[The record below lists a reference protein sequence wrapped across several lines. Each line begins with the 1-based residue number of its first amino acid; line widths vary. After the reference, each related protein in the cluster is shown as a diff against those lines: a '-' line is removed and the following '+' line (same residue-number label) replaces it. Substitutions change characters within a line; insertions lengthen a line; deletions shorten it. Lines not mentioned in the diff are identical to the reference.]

1 MAPPSFSTW
10 CRYLANKLEYTLLS
24 LKSYEGGQQSDFI
37 YKTMMLRKLTYV
49 YRNEGDQVAPTSIG
63 KAETLLVRKLPIA
76 APKNVSVGDL
86 VVLKN
91 PEKKDNYL
99 VRRLT
104 AIEGYE
110 MVSTNDKDETFILEK
125 DQCWVEADNKSLKP
139 KEARDS
145 RSFGPVDMTDI
156 VGRVIYRLRT
166 CVDHGCVR
174 NSHSSMLKDWPVL
187 AVELDVEEMSKN
199 HKA

>member
-1 MAPPSFSTW
+1 MGSLHGPQVRIHS
-10 CRYLANKLEYTLLS
+10 LS
-24 LKSYEGGQQSDFI
+24 LKSYKGHQLTDTARSDFI
-37 YKTMMLRKLTYV
+37 YKSILLRKLTYL
-49 YRNEGDQVAPTSIG
+49 YRNEGDQVTPASIG
-63 KAETLLVRKLPIA
+63 KGETLLVRKLPIA
-76 APKNVSVGDL
+76 DPKHVSVGDL

-91 PEKKDNYL
+91 PEKADNYL

-110 MVSTNDKDETFILEK
+110 MVSTDDKDEPFVLEK
-125 DQCWVEADNKSLKP
+125 DQCWVEAENKSLKP
-139 KEARDS
+139 KEAKDS
-145 RSFGPVDMTDI
+145 RSFGPVNITDI
-156 VGRVIYRLRT
+156 VGRVLYRLRT

>member
-1 MAPPSFSTW
+1 MAPSSFSTL
-10 CRYLANKLEYTLLS
+10 CRYFAAKAEYTLLS
-24 LKSYEGGQQSDFI
+24 LKSYEGGGERDFI
-37 YKTMMLRKLTYV
+37 YKTMLLRKLTYL
-49 YRNEGDQVAPTSIG
+49 YRNEGDQVAPTGG
-63 KAETLLVRKLPIA
+63 KGEILLVRKLPIA
-76 APKNVSVGDL
+76 APKQVSVGDL

-91 PEKKDNYL
+91 PEKEDNYL

-110 MVSTNDKDETFILEK
+110 MVSTNDKDEPFVLEK
-125 DQCWVEADNKSLKP
+125 DQCWVEAENKNLKP